1 MVWQE
6 YFQLVKLTPGRV
18 IVQGYGDIDFSKE
31 VSPELC
37 LDICENTTGVLKIT
51 EKGMEKFYGLKIQS
65 SELEVQSPPDRRAGS
80 ELQELGTLNPK
91 LETLNPCPNESVRRA
106 EPVTEKKRTYRKKGG
121 LVS

>member
-18 IVQGYGDIDFSKE
+18 IVQGYGEIDFSKE

-51 EKGMEKFYGLKIQS
+51 EKGMEKFYGLKS
-65 SELEVQSPPDRRAGS
+65 SEFKVKSS
-80 ELQELGTLNPK
+80 EFENPEPGTVNPEPGTLNP
-91 LETLNPCPNESVRRA
+91 
-106 EPVTEKKRTYRKKGG
+106 EPGTEKKRIYRKRG
-121 LVS
+121 